1 MHRVHQVR
9 DAHFCPITLLESSP
23 ILCTNVQSSHV
34 DPPLKKAIV
43 CPGSPLNSQPVL
55 ITVQRQLP
63 QTIKPV
69 TYAVATPVTTST
81 NQNQQPVM
89 QTVHV
94 VHQIPAMSVTS
105 VAGLST
111 ANTYTVATP
120 AMVTLQTEP
129 QENGD
134 YSEAK
139 GEGRKEDGVCVC
151 GWTDCVDSR

>member
-1 MHRVHQVR
+1 MGTDIKHS
-9 DAHFCPITLLESSP
+9 DSSP

-43 CPGSPLNSQPVL
+43 FPGSPLNSQPVL

-63 QTIKPV
+63 QTLKPV
-69 TYAVATPVTTST
+69 TYAMATPVTTST

-105 VAGLST
+105 MAGLST

-120 AMVTLQTEP
+120 TMVTLQAEP

-139 GEGRKEDGVCVC
+139 GEGREGGWCSVC
-151 GWTDCVDSR
+151 GFSQVYVGLFYP